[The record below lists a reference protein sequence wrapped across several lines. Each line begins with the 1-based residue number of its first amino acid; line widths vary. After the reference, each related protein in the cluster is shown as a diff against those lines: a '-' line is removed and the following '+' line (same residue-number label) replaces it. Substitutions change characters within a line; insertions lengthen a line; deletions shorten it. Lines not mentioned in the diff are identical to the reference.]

1 MKTISGFRVT
11 KWNDTTSVL
20 LNPIFFLF
28 LRQDIMHA
36 ILALRS
42 LWSQRWT
49 WTSDLPIPA
58 FPVLGVLGYAVLR
71 TGPRTLC
78 MPDKHYTNWTVAP
91 ALPFL
96 LSVWDKFWS
105 CTPDWLGTHQPR
117 LSLGS
122 LWASYFS
129 LLRFVI
135 TDKCEL
141 PYLTLLDLLIKQ
153 VS

>member
-1 MKTISGFRVT
+1 MAFMSPNGTIQPLSSSPLF
-11 KWNDTTSVL
+11 
-20 LNPIFFLF
+20 FFLF
-28 LRQDIMHA
+28 ETGYYACYSGLH
-36 ILALRS
+36 S

-71 TGPRTLC
+71 TGPRALC
-78 MPDKHYTNWTVAP
+78 IPDKHYTNWTVAP

-96 LSVWDKFWS
+96 FFCLFVWDKFWL
-105 CTPDWLGTHQPR
+105 CTPDWLGSHQPR

-129 LLRFVI
+129 LLRFII
-135 TDKCEL
+135 TDKCDL